1 MGEGKM
7 IPMEGATEEN
17 KGTIKPSKMSYEQLE
32 NIAYQ
37 LSDQNRQLHADLAKA
52 QETGFFKR
60 LDYLFKVVEDVDAFS
75 FDFYTKCVQEIETI
89 MTIPELPVEET
100 PNKD

>member
-1 MGEGKM
+1 MGEGKVV
-7 IPMEGATEEN
+7 PMEGPVAKESVAQ
-17 KGTIKPSKMSYEQLE
+17 PQKMSYEQLE
-32 NIAYQ
+32 NIAHQ
-37 LSDQNRQLHADLAKA
+37 LSDQNRQLHADLLKA

-75 FDFYTKCVQEIETI
+75 FDFYTKCVQEIETL
-89 MTIPELPVEET
+89 MAIPEDLPIEEN